1 MTCSA
6 AAMCSMADTSSATD
20 FPRQAVK
27 PPVSPRTKPWQAL
40 PAGEVRRACG
50 AAHLRQCLMP
60 LWCQDMNTGVLQLV
74 SVISVLAIIPA
85 LPLPLP
91 LPLPLAIVSIP
102 MAYWL
107 ISLFCRFFFLL
118 CLPVGDFPDGNRR
131 CRKRSRQAVSAL
143 PGFHRAVATSRL
155 QHPPTDAPLSPAR
168 R

>member
-1 MTCSA
+1 MTCLA
-6 AAMCSMADTSSATD
+6 AAMCSMAATSSATD

-27 PPVSPRTKPWQAL
+27 PPVSPRAKPWPAL

-85 LPLPLP
+85 LPL
-91 LPLPLAIVSIP
+91 AIVYIP

-107 ISLFCRFFFLL
+107 TSLFCRFFFPL